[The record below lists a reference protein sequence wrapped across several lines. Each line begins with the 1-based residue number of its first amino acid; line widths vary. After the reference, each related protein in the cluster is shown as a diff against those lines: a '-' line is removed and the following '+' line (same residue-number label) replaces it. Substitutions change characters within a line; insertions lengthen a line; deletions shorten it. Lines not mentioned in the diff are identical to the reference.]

1 MKNWEESLE
10 LATQNNNSQQLLDL
24 AIKSQNGVAAIRKEF
39 ETSIDEKREALYDF
53 QIKYLA
59 KLNTLFGSNFH
70 IKSGY
75 GNNFGRKLQ
84 FFISFRPK
92 ILVRS

>member
-1 MKNWEESLE
+1 MCYIASNANSHMKNWKESLE

-59 KLNTLFGSNFH
+59 KLLTSAMRH
-70 IKSGY
+70 
-75 GNNFGRKLQ
+75 
-84 FFISFRPK
+84 P
-92 ILVRS
+92 VRTCAC